1 MNNNTQKHTNFKMM
15 VIAAMVAVS
24 PLASADKGKLKY
36 SGHGPVYEEVSY
48 AKVIDVSPVY
58 REVRHSTPVK
68 ECWQEPVTRS
78 KRVRSHSGNAAG
90 ATLAG
95 GIIGGIIGHQFGKGR
110 GKKAATAVGTIIGAQ
125 LGHDSARGS
134 HADSYTQYTT
144 YEDFC
149 EVENHVTYEE
159 VLDSYQVTYR
169 YHGQEYSTNMPYNPG
184 KKLKVRVSV
193 EPLY

>member
-1 MNNNTQKHTNFKMM
+1 MNYTQQQTNFKI
-15 VIAAMVAVS
+15 VAMATLLAIS
-24 PLASADKGKLKY
+24 PLASADKGKIRY
-36 SGHGPVYEEVSY
+36 SGHAPAHEEVGY
-48 AKVIDVSPVY
+48 AKVIDVTPVY
-58 REVRHSTPVK
+58 KEVRHSTPVK

-78 KRVRSHSGNAAG
+78 KRVRSHSGNTAG

-110 GKKAATAVGTIIGAQ
+110 GNKAATAVGTIIGAQ
-125 LGHDSARGS
+125 VGHDSARGS
-134 HADSYTQYTT
+134 HADSYTQYTA

-149 EVENHVTYEE
+149 EVKNHVTYEE

-169 YHGQEYSTNMPYNPG
+169 YHGQEYSTSMPYKPG